1 MERQPINAARV
12 SARSLVQTGSL
23 VDLVIIGR
31 LHTDTF
37 ENIVLQSYG
46 FRLQFMYDNVAPSFA
61 NLTRFM
67 ITQIPYH
74 YASIPTNI
82 ITYVTTW

>member
-23 VDLVIIGR
+23 VDLVIIGW

-37 ENIVLQSYG
+37 EKIVLLSYG
-46 FRLQFMYDNVAPSFA
+46 FKLQ
-61 NLTRFM
+61 
-67 ITQIPYH
+67 I
-74 YASIPTNI
+74 
-82 ITYVTTW
+82 YV

>member
-23 VDLVIIGR
+23 VDLEKLCYHHMASNPR
-31 LHTDTF
+31 
-37 ENIVLQSYG
+37 
-46 FRLQFMYDNVAPSFA
+46 FMYDNVAPYFE

-67 ITQIPYH
+67 ITQIAYH
-74 YASIPTNI
+74 YTSISTNI